1 MTKDKIKLNNRYT
14 CKVSNKLVTVQ
25 VIKIDSDRNKYKC
38 LNLQTNRVIVL
49 RSGARLR
56 PLV

>member
-1 MTKDKIKLNNRYT
+1 MTKDKIKLNNTYT
-14 CKVSNKLVTVQ
+14 CKVSNKLVTVK
-25 VIKIDSDRNKYKC
+25 VIKIDSDRNRYEC